1 MDMSNLK
8 KPIIRHEGKKKKLYK
23 CTADKWTIGV
33 GHNIE
38 DNGLSE
44 AAIQFIFEEDLST
57 AIAECHRNII
67 GWENMPGTVQEAL
80 VNLVFN
86 MGINRLMQFKK
97 TLGYLRHGEFE
108 EAADELLD
116 SRYARQ
122 VPSRA
127 QEVSDMIRSCN

>member
-1 MDMSNLK
+1 
-8 KPIIRHEGKKKKLYK
+8 
-23 CTADKWTIGV
+23 
-33 GHNIE
+33 
-38 DNGLSE
+38 
-44 AAIQFIFEEDLST
+44 
-57 AIAECHRNII
+57 
-67 GWENMPGTVQEAL
+67 MPGPVQEAL